1 MNPRLHVLG
10 CGRAAR
16 TLARLWVEQGLFEIG
31 QIQNRSLASAA
42 AAVEFIGQ
50 GQAVTAFSDWRSD
63 DWLMLA
69 LPDGV
74 LQSQA
79 ERLRKHLPRPVRI
92 AFHLSGAESSEVL
105 RGLAGHVASAHP
117 ACPFS
122 HPERVIDQLKTA
134 FVLGEG
140 DGVAL
145 DRILPKFSA
154 LGLQTIRMESV
165 DFSPQ
170 KKRLY
175 HAATIAAS
183 NFLNTLDAMA
193 LALTDEAGI
202 PQAEARQLIVSLQ
215 KVALSQIETIGP
227 QAALTGPIERADHAA
242 VQAMIH
248 AIRNQAAEQWPLFSA
263 LSEATVDLALNKHPD
278 RADRYQKLHALL
290 NEAQPEPEAADG
302 RV

>member
-1 MNPRLHVLG
+1 MNNRLHVLG

-31 QIQNRSLASAA
+31 QIQNRSLSSAV

-50 GQAVTAFSDWRSD
+50 GQAVTEFSDWQSG
-63 DWLMLA
+63 DWLMLG
-69 LPDGV
+69 LPDGL
-74 LQSQA
+74 LQSHA
-79 ERLRKHLPRPVRI
+79 ERLRKHLPCRCRI

-105 RGLAGHVASAHP
+105 SGLAEAVASAHP

-122 HPERVIDQLKTA
+122 HPELVLDQLKTA

-140 DGVAL
+140 DAAAL
-145 DRILPKFSA
+145 DRILPRFSA
-154 LGLQTIRMESV
+154 LGLQTIRMEPG
-165 DFSPQ
+165 DFSPH

-183 NFLNTLDAMA
+183 NFLNALDAMA

-202 PQAEARQLIVSLQ
+202 PQSEARRLIVSLQ
-215 KVALSQIETIGP
+215 KMALNQIETLGP
-227 QAALTGPIERADHAA
+227 QAALTGPIERADETAIE
-242 VQAMIH
+242 AMFD
-248 AIRNQAAEQWPLFSA
+248 AIRSQAAGQWSLFSA
-263 LSEATVDLALNKHPD
+263 LSAATVDLAVLKHPD
-278 RADRYQKLHALL
+278 RADRYEKLHTLL
-290 NEAQPEPEAADG
+290 SKAQTEIEAADG